1 VSQNAVY
8 ATQVVDF
15 AARMRDLSPLPRGR
29 GRFKC
34 HRAHGHQ
41 GEAMIELLQ
50 FISYLITLYTYVVIA
65 SVVMSWLIGFNVINA
80 YNPTVRTIW
89 NALNVMTEP
98 LLRPI
103 RRFIQRILPDLR
115 GIDISPIFLLIG
127 CYFVQA
133 VVLPNIAKLFL

>member
-1 VSQNAVY
+1 
-8 ATQVVDF
+8 
-15 AARMRDLSPLPRGR
+15 
-29 GRFKC
+29 
-34 HRAHGHQ
+34 
-41 GEAMIELLQ
+41 MIELLY

-103 RRFIQRILPDLR
+103 RRFIQRILPDLK
-115 GIDISPIFLLIG
+115 GIDISPIFLLLG

-133 VVLPNIAKLFL
+133 VVIPNIAKLFR